1 MQSNILTERDSSLY
15 HGIKK
20 LWQSEVEFWRTAT
33 MPEYYLY
40 SVPNSI
46 FNVIEY
52 YLVENPGD
60 LATLRQYLK
69 DGNRIKDFDGIQEI
83 RSKNN

>member
-1 MQSNILTERDSSLY
+1 MQSNIVTERNSSRY
-15 HGIKK
+15 YGIRK
-20 LWQSEVEFWRTAT
+20 LWNCEVENYKTQV

-40 SVPNSI
+40 EVPNSI
-46 FNVIEY
+46 HNVTEY

-69 DGNRIKDFDGIQEI
+69 DGDRVKDFDKIQEV
-83 RSKNN
+83 RTKNT